1 MYPRAILVNLLV
13 ILVIL
18 AGVAAAAYYYYQA
31 ANYIETDN
39 AQVSGR
45 QISIA
50 PSVAGKLVDWDAAV
64 GKNYKAGDTLG
75 KVASGST
82 QTNITMP
89 AVGTIVQESAVNNAI
104 VGAGT
109 PIAKAY
115 DLNNLWITANMEET
129 LIRDLQVGQS
139 VDVYIDAFPDTVLS
153 GKVNRIGLATAGTFS
168 LLPSSNTT
176 ANYTK
181 VTQVIPVEI
190 TIQGYEGLGIVPGM
204 SATIQVHK

>member
-13 ILVIL
+13 IIIIL
-18 AGVAAAAYYYYQA
+18 AGVAAAAYYYYQT
-31 ANYIETDN
+31 ANYIKTDN
-39 AQVSGR
+39 AQVSGQ

-50 PSVAGKLVDWDAAV
+50 PPVAGKLVDWKANV
-64 GKNYKAGDTLG
+64 GDSFNAGDTLG
-75 KVASGST
+75 SVVSGGTRTSIT
-82 QTNITMP
+82 IPTN
-89 AVGTIVQESAVNNAI
+89 GTIVQETAVNNSI

-109 PIAKAY
+109 PVARAY
-115 DLNNLWITANMEET
+115 DMRNLWITANMEET

-139 VDVYIDAFPDTVLS
+139 VDVYIDAFPDTVIS

-204 SATIQVHK
+204 SATVQVHK